1 MAADPVEPSTD
12 LQRGENRRVEQLCL
26 LLLVGLPVMAATNLF
41 PGRGLVLLM
50 IAAGWCLAGATWL
63 LSRRGRH
70 ELAKQIL
77 LVALFVILSLAMWF
91 DQGPYNGAML
101 GYAAILVMAALLAKP
116 RVLLVLLVLMV
127 LVQGLFNYAAVAG
140 WQSFD
145 AKPLGLRR
153 FVNIVV
159 LLGLVAATAWLLA
172 NDLRRALLRLDQENQ
187 RVRQSQASLSH
198 LAQHDALTGLPN
210 RLLLQDRL
218 EQALTQARRH
228 QCQVALLY
236 LDLDNFKTVN
246 DSLGHAAGDN
256 LLKAVARRLG
266 EAVREIDTVSR
277 QGGDEF
283 LIVLGEIGGA
293 EDAAQVARKILASL
307 AQPVQ
312 INGVE
317 VVTSCSIGI
326 ALYPQDGSS
335 FAELSQ
341 HADTA
346 MYQAKESGRR
356 AFRFFD
362 AQMNANLLQQ
372 LQLDAGLR
380 AALRQGEFIL
390 HYQPI
395 VELASG
401 RLQGA
406 EVLIRWQH
414 PEQGLISP
422 ERFIPV
428 AERSGLIVE
437 IGEWVL
443 GEACRQLSAWLQ
455 QGLPRFVLAINLS
468 PVQFRRGNLDLLV
481 QTALQ
486 RAHLPAECLELELT
500 ETVLLHDS
508 ADFAELLE
516 RLKGLGVRLAIDD
529 FGTGY
534 SNLAYLQ
541 RFRVDKL
548 KIDRSFVREVQDKHS
563 ARTIVT
569 AIIGMAHSL
578 GLTTTAE
585 GIEDPTTAALLA
597 ELGCEQGQGYQFARP
612 LNAADFADYAR
623 VNLGV
628 PD

>member
-1 MAADPVEPSTD
+1 MAADPVEPSAD

-50 IAAGWCLAGATWL
+50 IVASWFLAGATWL
-63 LSRRGRH
+63 LSRRGWH

-77 LVALFVILSLAMWF
+77 LMALFAILSLAMWF

-153 FVNIVV
+153 FVNIAV

-172 NDLRRALLRLDQENQ
+172 NDLRRALLRLNQENQ

-283 LIVLGEIGGA
+283 LIVLGDIGGA

-312 INGVE
+312 VDGVE

-443 GEACRQLSAWLQ
+443 SEACHQLSAWLQ

-548 KIDRSFVREVQDKHS
+548 KIDRSFVREVQGNHS

-585 GIEDPTTAALLA
+585 GIEDPATAGLLA
-597 ELGCEQGQGYQFARP
+597 ELGCEQGQGYLFARP
-612 LNAADFADYAR
+612 LNAVDFADYAR
-623 VNLGV
+623 INLDV
-628 PD
+628 SD